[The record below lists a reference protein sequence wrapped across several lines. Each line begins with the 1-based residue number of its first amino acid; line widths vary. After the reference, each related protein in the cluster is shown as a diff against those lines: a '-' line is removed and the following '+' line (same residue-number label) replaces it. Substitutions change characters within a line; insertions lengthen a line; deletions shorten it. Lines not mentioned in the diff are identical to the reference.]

1 MRHLGSER
9 GWSASGYFR
18 GENICS
24 FSIMFFFFFLQMD
37 SLYSLVVWHATF
49 LKTDHCALFV
59 LRLSIC
65 AFVFEERLYT
75 EPGFA

>member
-24 FSIMFFFFFLQMD
+24 FSIMFSFFFFFLQMD
-37 SLYSLVVWHATF
+37 SLYSLVVWHATL

-59 LRLSIC
+59 LRLCIF
-65 AFVFEERLYT
+65 AFVF
-75 EPGFA
+75 